1 MPRSSTSFPKG
12 KSGNPK
18 GRPPKKRTLTNL
30 LEKGGNQKFTLGDD
44 KLAAKTL
51 MVQRAWQGLATGFI
65 TFADPDSG
73 KVMSFPL
80 DAQQYIALMRLVL
93 GQIDGPPKAEL
104 DVTSEGKAIAATP
117 TVDSM
122 KDLFQDFSKRE
133 KDADADH

>member
-18 GRPPKKRTLTNL
+18 GRPPKKRALTEL
-30 LEKGGNQKFTLGDD
+30 LEKGGTRKFKSGDEQV
-44 KLAAKTL
+44 AAKKL
-51 MVQRAWQGLATGFI
+51 FVERVWEGLATGHLSYLL
-65 TFADPDSG
+65 PDG
-73 KVMSFPL
+73 KMMSFPL
-80 DAQQYIALMRLVL
+80 DAQQYIALARLVF
-93 GQIDGPPKAEL
+93 GQIDGPPKAEV
-104 DVTSEGKAIAATP
+104 DVTSDGKAIAATP